1 MLLVVMLEGNGQVT
15 QRRFSIR
22 LGHVRHI
29 VTLDRLHKALGHAV
43 ALRAA
48 NERGHRLQAYLSS
61 KQARLFGGI
70 GRTVV
75 SDPSPTHSKPP
86 IEA

>member
-1 MLLVVMLEGNGQVT
+1 MVT

-29 VTLDRLHKALGHAV
+29 ITFDRLHEALGHAV

-48 NERGHRLQAYLSS
+48 NWGGHRLQTDLSS
-61 KQARLFGGI
+61 KQACLFGGV
-70 GRTVV
+70 RRAVV
-75 SDPSPTHSKPP
+75 
-86 IEA
+86 A

>member
-1 MLLVVMLEGNGQVT
+1 MLLIVMLKGNCQVT

-29 VTLDRLHKALGHAV
+29 IPLDRLHEALGHAV

-48 NERGHRLQAYLSS
+48 HRCGHWLQTDLSS
-61 KQARLFGGI
+61 KQTRLFV
-70 GRTVV
+70 R
-75 SDPSPTHSKPP
+75 DP
-86 IEA
+86 

>member
-22 LGHVRHI
+22 LGHVRH
-29 VTLDRLHKALGHAV
+29 VVPLDRLHEALDHAV

-48 NERGHRLQAYLSS
+48 HRCGHRLQTDLLS
-61 KQARLFGGI
+61 KQARLFGGV
-70 GRTVV
+70 RRAVV
-75 SDPSPTHSKPP
+75 
-86 IEA
+86 A